1 MENPGLFL
9 VYLIF
14 SYHYNWENVMKFA
27 DDQIQTGVLWFQK
40 RPRQRKFGCNGNL
53 SHNMASLTLYR
64 LSLV

>member
-40 RPRQRKFGCNGNL
+40 RPRRDPF
-53 SHNMASLTLYR
+53 
-64 LSLV
+64 V